1 MIKKEYYWLFI
12 IIQTENKEFDLQN
25 NCFEKYHY
33 KKIFK
38 LSCIILI
45 STLYMQK

>member
-12 IIQTENKEFDLQN
+12 IIQTKNKEFDLH

>member
-1 MIKKEYYWLFI
+1 MSLIYITIVLKSI
-12 IIQTENKEFDLQN
+12 AT
-25 NCFEKYHY
+25 

-45 STLYMQK
+45 STLYMQKLKRI